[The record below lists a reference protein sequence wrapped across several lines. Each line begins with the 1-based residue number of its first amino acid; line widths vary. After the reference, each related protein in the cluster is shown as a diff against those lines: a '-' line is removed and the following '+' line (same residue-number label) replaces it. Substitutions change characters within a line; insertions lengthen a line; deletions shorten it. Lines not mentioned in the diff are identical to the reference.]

1 MSNFRNVLDT
11 QQRINEAAKAI
22 MDYFGNEMPYYVHLE
37 QMLSAQTQI
46 IGLMELVK
54 MHMISNP
61 NDELDFKTDE
71 ITRIEADDL
80 RGRLLFETPASGL
93 KADLDIS
100 TWPRGTYLLRIQT
113 PAGPTTKKLLIQ

>member
-1 MSNFRNVLDT
+1 MSNFRKVLDT

-22 MDYFGNEMPYYVHLE
+22 MDYFGNEMPYTIHLE

-61 NDELDFKTDE
+61 NDELDFMTDE
-71 ITRIEADDL
+71 ITLFLRDVHHYLRMLKPFIELAEEHD
-80 RGRLLFETPASGL
+80 RKGGAV
-93 KADLDIS
+93 
-100 TWPRGTYLLRIQT
+100 
-113 PAGPTTKKLLIQ
+113 